1 MKHEWQ
7 WTNEDDGHAV
17 ILVTETYDCDR
28 NKTDGTTRQP
38 WLVSEI
44 AFDDGQYHVELLAEA
59 VSFQEAFGLAWHV
72 SIARD
77 TVSIPHITRDTHPG
91 QISLNSNFSGVWRE
105 HEPATIFSLEPDL
118 SKRQAN
124 WHGLV
129 RSLVSKVTV

>member
-1 MKHEWQ
+1 M
-7 WTNEDDGHAV
+7 
-17 ILVTETYDCDR
+17 
-28 NKTDGTTRQP
+28 
-38 WLVSEI
+38 SEI
-44 AFDDGQYHVELLAEA
+44 AFDDGRYHVELSAEA

-72 SIARD
+72 SITRD

-91 QISLNSNFSGVWRE
+91 QISLNSIFWHE